1 MNPRVV
7 ICHISENAGEQLATA
22 LVKARVAASADVSV
36 GFARANELVSEPHR
50 VDACLIDSALIV
62 KCLESERFL
71 QPRRGH
77 ALRRIVLAPT
87 VPNSLL
93 IQAAQAGLDD
103 VIDMSSPADYL
114 LELLKS
120 SIGGQHDI
128 QSHPLWR
135 SIRAPRDVHEIGSP
149 YRDNVDREIVSMIS
163 AGLTD
168 DEIAKGV
175 YLSCQTVRNRISR
188 MLERS
193 GARNRTQLATLY
205 VRDQYNEFGRRAP
218 GAFFSGNGQQPLAV
232 AI

>member
-7 ICHISENAGEQLATA
+7 ICHISENAAEQLATA
-22 LVKARVAASADVSV
+22 LVKARVATSAEVSL
-36 GFARANELVSEPHR
+36 GFARANELVSEPNR
-50 VDACLIDSALIV
+50 VDACLIDSSLV
-62 KCLESERFL
+62 LKCLEPERIL

-77 ALRRIVLAPT
+77 SLRRIVLAPS
-87 VPNSLL
+87 VPNSLI
-93 IQAAQAGLDD
+93 IQTAQAGLDD
-103 VIDMSSPADYL
+103 VIDMSSPAERL
-114 LELLKS
+114 LDLLKT

-135 SIRAPRDVHEIGSP
+135 TIRAPRDVHEIASP

-205 VRDQYNEFGRRAP
+205 VRDQYNEFARRAP
-218 GAFFSGNGQQPLAV
+218 AV
-232 AI
+232 AFPGENRNQLAAAI